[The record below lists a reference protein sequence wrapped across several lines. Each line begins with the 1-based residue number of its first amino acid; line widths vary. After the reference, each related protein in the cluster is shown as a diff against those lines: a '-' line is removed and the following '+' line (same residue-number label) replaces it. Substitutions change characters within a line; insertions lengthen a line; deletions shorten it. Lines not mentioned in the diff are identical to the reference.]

1 MAADYT
7 NIDEVV
13 NDFQL
18 MIDDTSYD
26 KEAKIYQLR
35 LLAYQGLRE
44 LKFDTEQEVK
54 TSTHVVVTSSVSI
67 SLPNDFVRLL
77 RVGFKGSDGEFHAL
91 GINPNLSLDA
101 TITAQAGGSSY
112 DENNPYYHV
121 DLGKKFG
128 VGGGKN
134 SLGYYRLNRNDNTIN
149 FSSNLAGKTVFLE
162 YISDGIS
169 REMPRDHVIKLT
181 FNNATSDTYQI
192 VNGTTLLIPALNAT
206 TFTKTFTFS
215 TDTTTTSSTT
225 ILFNADVDDSI
236 PIAEKFSTLINEG
249 YPQFRVPPYG
259 ADTGNSSSLTASQS
273 GNVVLLTY
281 NNSSG
286 VPLSLSSSI
295 FSQNHDGT
303 QIFGAEIEGS
313 SGFPSSPL
321 KVPIELVQLGVA
333 GDSPRVHKFCEE
345 ALRCYMYYKYIQR
358 KRGVPANEKQMA
370 KRAFYNEKR
379 LARARMM
386 SFNKEAAMQ
395 TSRKAFKQSPKL

>member
-54 TSTHVVVTSSVSI
+54 TSTGVVGTSSLATT
-67 SLPNDFVRLL
+67 LPNDFVKLL
-77 RVGFKGSDGEFHAL
+77 RAGFKGSDGNFHAL
-91 GINPNLSLDA
+91 GHNPDLSLDA
-101 TITAQAGGSSY
+101 SITPQVGGSSP

-128 VGGGKN
+128 IGGGN
-134 SLGYYRLNRNDNTIN
+134 NNLGYYRLNKNDNIIN
-149 FSSNLAGKTVFLE
+149 FSSDLAGKTVFME

-169 REMPRDHVIKLT
+169 RVMPRDHIIKLT
-181 FNNATSDTYQI
+181 FNTSGSSVDDNI
-192 VNGTTLLIPALNAT
+192 VSGTTLIIPALNSSLA
-206 TFTKTFTFS
+206 KTFTFS
-215 TDTTTTSSTT
+215 TDTTSSSNTT
-225 ILFNADVDDSI
+225 ILFSAAGGATG
-236 PIAEKFSTLINEG
+236 IAEKFSTLINEG
-249 YPQFRVPPYG
+249 YPEFKVVPYG
-259 ADTGNSSSLTASQS
+259 TDTSNSSSLKASHS

-281 NNSSG
+281 NNSSS
-286 VPLSLSSSI
+286 VPRSVYTAT
-295 FSQNHDGT
+295 FNPNTNDSQTNASQT
-303 QIFGAEIEGS
+303 TN
-313 SGFPSSPL
+313 PL
-321 KVPIELVQLGVA
+321 TIPIELIQLGVV

-386 SFNKEAAMQ
+386 SFSKETALQ
-395 TSRKAFKQSPKL
+395 TSRKAFKQSPKF

>member
-54 TSTHVVVTSSVSI
+54 TSTGVVGTSSLATT
-67 SLPNDFVRLL
+67 LPNDFVRLL
-77 RVGFKGSDGEFHAL
+77 RVGFKGSDGNFHAL
-91 GINPNLSLDA
+91 GHNPDLSLDFG
-101 TITAQAGGSSY
+101 ITAQVGGSSP

-128 VGGGKN
+128 IGGGN
-134 SLGYYRLNRNDNTIN
+134 NNLGYYRLNKNDNTIN
-149 FSSNLAGKTVFLE
+149 FSSDLAGKTVFME

-169 REMPRDHVIKLT
+169 RVMPRDHIIKLT
-181 FNNATSDTYQI
+181 FNTSESSVVDNI
-192 VNGTTLLIPALNAT
+192 VSGTTLVIPALNNST
-206 TFTKTFTFS
+206 ETKTFTFS
-215 TDTTTTSSTT
+215 TSATTSLNTR
-225 ILFNADVDDSI
+225 ILFTTGDTSTA
-236 PIAEKFSTLINEG
+236 IAEKFSTLINEG
-249 YPQFRVPPYG
+249 YPEFKVVPYG
-259 ADTGNSSSLTASQS
+259 TDTSNSSSLKASQS

-281 NNSSG
+281 NNSSS
-286 VPLSLSSSI
+286 VPKSVYTGQFDPNTI
-295 FSQNHDGT
+295 T
-303 QIFGAEIEGS
+303 GS
-313 SGFPSSPL
+313 NPL
-321 KVPIELVQLGVA
+321 TAPMELIQLGVV

-386 SFNKEAAMQ
+386 SFSKETALQ
-395 TSRKAFKQSPKL
+395 TSRKAFKQSPKF

>member
-54 TSTHVVVTSSVSI
+54 TSTEVVDTSSLTTT
-67 SLPNDFVRLL
+67 LPNDFVRLL
-77 RVGFKGSDGEFHAL
+77 RVGFKGSDGEFHSL

-101 TITAQAGGSSY
+101 EITAQAGGSSY
-112 DENNPYYHV
+112 DENNPYYHT

-128 VGGGKN
+128 VGGGNN

-149 FSSNLAGKTVFLE
+149 FSSDLAGKTVFME

-169 REMPRDHVIKLT
+169 RVMPRDHIIKLT
-181 FNNATSDTYQI
+181 FNTSGSGVDDNI
-192 VNGTTLLIPALNAT
+192 VNGTTLVIPALNSSE
-206 TFTKTFTFS
+206 TKTFTFS
-215 TDTTTTSSTT
+215 TATTSSSNTT
-225 ILFNADVDDSI
+225 ILFSAGADSASA
-236 PIAEKFSTLINEG
+236 IAEKFSTLINEG
-249 YPQFRVPPYG
+249 YPEFKVVPYG
-259 ADTGNSSSLTASQS
+259 TDTSNSSSLKASQS

-281 NNSSG
+281 NNSSS
-286 VPLSLSSSI
+286 VPRSVNTTT
-295 FSQNHDGT
+295 FNPNTNDSQTNASQT
-303 QIFGAEIEGS
+303 TN
-313 SGFPSSPL
+313 PL
-321 KVPIELVQLGVA
+321 TIPIELIQLGVV

-386 SFNKEAAMQ
+386 SFSKETALQ
-395 TSRKAFKQSPKL
+395 TSRKAFKQSPKF

>member
-54 TSTHVVVTSSVSI
+54 TASREVNSNLQI
-67 SLPNDFVRLL
+67 DLPADFVKLL
-77 RVGFKGSDGEFHAL
+77 RAGFKGSDGNFHAL
-91 GINPNLSLDA
+91 GHNPDLSLDA
-101 TITAQAGGSSY
+101 SITPQVGGSSP

-128 VGGGKN
+128 IGGGN
-134 SLGYYRLNRNDNTIN
+134 NNLGYYRLNKNDNTIN
-149 FSSNLAGKTVFLE
+149 FSSDLAGKTVFME

-169 REMPRDHVIKLT
+169 RVMPRDHIIKLT
-181 FNNATSDTYQI
+181 FNTSGSSVDDNI
-192 VNGTTLLIPALNAT
+192 VSGTTLIIPALNSSLA
-206 TFTKTFTFS
+206 KTFTFS
-215 TDTTTTSSTT
+215 TDTTSSSNTT
-225 ILFNADVDDSI
+225 ILFSAGADSATE
-236 PIAEKFSTLINEG
+236 IAEKFSTLINEG
-249 YPQFRVPPYG
+249 YPEFKVVPYG
-259 ADTGNSSSLTASQS
+259 TDTSNSSSLKASHS

-281 NNSSG
+281 NNSSS
-286 VPLSLSSSI
+286 VPRSVYTAT
-295 FSQNHDGT
+295 FNPNTNDSQTNASQT
-303 QIFGAEIEGS
+303 TN
-313 SGFPSSPL
+313 PL
-321 KVPIELVQLGVA
+321 TIPIELIQLGVV

-345 ALRCYMYYKYIQR
+345 ALRCYMYYKYIQK

-386 SFNKEAAMQ
+386 SFSKETALQ
-395 TSRKAFKQSPKL
+395 TSRKAFKQSPKF

>member
-54 TSTHVVVTSSVSI
+54 TASREVNSNLQI
-67 SLPNDFVRLL
+67 DLPADFVKLL
-77 RVGFKGSDGEFHAL
+77 RAGFKGSDGNFHAL
-91 GINPNLSLDA
+91 GHNPDLSLDA
-101 TITAQAGGSSY
+101 SITPQVGGSSP

-128 VGGGKN
+128 IGGGN
-134 SLGYYRLNRNDNTIN
+134 NNLGYYRLNKNDNTIN
-149 FSSNLAGKTVFLE
+149 FSSDLAGKTVFME

-169 REMPRDHVIKLT
+169 RVMPRDHIIKLT
-181 FNNATSDTYQI
+181 FNTSGSSVDDNI
-192 VNGTTLLIPALNAT
+192 VSGTTLIIPALNSSLA
-206 TFTKTFTFS
+206 KTFTFS
-215 TDTTTTSSTT
+215 TDTTSSSNTT
-225 ILFNADVDDSI
+225 ILFSAGADSATE
-236 PIAEKFSTLINEG
+236 IAEKFSTLINEG
-249 YPQFRVPPYG
+249 YPEFKVVPYG
-259 ADTGNSSSLTASQS
+259 TDTSNSSSLKASQS

-281 NNSSG
+281 NNSSS
-286 VPLSLSSSI
+286 VPRSVYTAT
-295 FSQNHDGT
+295 FNPNTNDSQTNASQT
-303 QIFGAEIEGS
+303 TN
-313 SGFPSSPL
+313 PL
-321 KVPIELVQLGVA
+321 TIPIELIQLGVV

-386 SFNKEAAMQ
+386 SFSKETALQ
-395 TSRKAFKQSPKL
+395 TSRKAFKQSPKF

>member
-54 TSTHVVVTSSVSI
+54 TASREVNSNLQI
-67 SLPNDFVRLL
+67 DLPADFVKLL
-77 RVGFKGSDGEFHAL
+77 RAGFKGSDGNFHAL
-91 GINPNLSLDA
+91 GHNPDLSLDA
-101 TITAQAGGSSY
+101 SITPQVGGSSP

-128 VGGGKN
+128 IGGGN
-134 SLGYYRLNRNDNTIN
+134 NNLGYYRLNKNDNTIN
-149 FSSNLAGKTVFLE
+149 FSSDLAGKTVFME

-169 REMPRDHVIKLT
+169 RVMPRDHIIKLT
-181 FNNATSDTYQI
+181 FNTSGSSVDDNI
-192 VNGTTLLIPALNAT
+192 VSGTTLIIPALNSSLA
-206 TFTKTFTFS
+206 KTFTFS
-215 TDTTTTSSTT
+215 TDTTSSSNTT
-225 ILFNADVDDSI
+225 ILFSAAGGATG
-236 PIAEKFSTLINEG
+236 IAEKFSTLINEG
-249 YPQFRVPPYG
+249 YPEFKVVPYG
-259 ADTGNSSSLTASQS
+259 TDTSNSSSLKASHS

-281 NNSSG
+281 NNSSS
-286 VPLSLSSSI
+286 VPRSVYTAT
-295 FSQNHDGT
+295 FNPNTNDSQTNASQT
-303 QIFGAEIEGS
+303 TN
-313 SGFPSSPL
+313 PL
-321 KVPIELVQLGVA
+321 TIPIELIQLGVV

-386 SFNKEAAMQ
+386 SFSKETALQ
-395 TSRKAFKQSPKL
+395 TSRKAFKQSPKF

>member
-54 TSTHVVVTSSVSI
+54 TATHLVDTSSVATT
-67 SLPNDFVRLL
+67 LPNDCVRVL
-77 RVGFKGSDGEFHAL
+77 RVGFKGSDGNFHAL
-91 GINPNLSLDA
+91 GHNPDLSLDFG
-101 TITAQAGGSSY
+101 ITAQVGGSSP

-128 VGGGKN
+128 IGGGN
-134 SLGYYRLNRNDNTIN
+134 NNLGYYRLNKNDNTIN
-149 FSSNLAGKTVFLE
+149 FSSDLAGKTVFME

-169 REMPRDHVIKLT
+169 RVMPRDHIIKLT
-181 FNNATSDTYQI
+181 FNTSGPSVDDNI
-192 VNGTTLLIPALNAT
+192 VNGTTLVIPALNST
-206 TFTKTFTFS
+206 DTKTFTFY
-215 TDTTTTSSTT
+215 TATTTTSSSS
-225 ILFNADVDDSI
+225 ILFSPLGGATG
-236 PIAEKFSTLINEG
+236 IAEKFSTLINEG
-249 YPQFRVPPYG
+249 HPEFKVVPYG
-259 ADTGNSSSLTASQS
+259 TDASNSSSLKASQS

-281 NNSSG
+281 NNSSS
-286 VPLSLSSSI
+286 VPRSVYTAQ
-295 FSQNHDGT
+295 FNPNTNDSQTNAGQT
-303 QIFGAEIEGS
+303 TN
-313 SGFPSSPL
+313 PL
-321 KVPIELVQLGVA
+321 TVPIELIQLGVV

-386 SFNKEAAMQ
+386 SFSKETALQ
-395 TSRKAFKQSPKL
+395 TSRKAFKQSPKF

>member
-54 TSTHVVVTSSVSI
+54 TASREVNSNLQI
-67 SLPNDFVRLL
+67 DLPADFVKLL
-77 RVGFKGSDGEFHAL
+77 RAGFKGSDGNFHAL
-91 GINPNLSLDA
+91 GHNPDLSLDA
-101 TITAQAGGSSY
+101 SITPQVGGSSP

-128 VGGGKN
+128 IGGGN
-134 SLGYYRLNRNDNTIN
+134 NNLGYYRLNKNDNIIN
-149 FSSNLAGKTVFLE
+149 FSSDLAGKTVFME

-169 REMPRDHVIKLT
+169 RVMPRDHIIKLT
-181 FNNATSDTYQI
+181 FNTSGSSVDDNI
-192 VNGTTLLIPALNAT
+192 VSGTTLIIPALNSSLA
-206 TFTKTFTFS
+206 KTFTFS
-215 TDTTTTSSTT
+215 TDTTSSSNTT
-225 ILFNADVDDSI
+225 ILFSAGADSATE
-236 PIAEKFSTLINEG
+236 IAEKFSTLINEG
-249 YPQFRVPPYG
+249 YPEFKVVPYG
-259 ADTGNSSSLTASQS
+259 TDTSNSSSLKASQS

-281 NNSSG
+281 NNSSS
-286 VPLSLSSSI
+286 VPRSVYTAT
-295 FSQNHDGT
+295 FNPNTNDSQTNASQT
-303 QIFGAEIEGS
+303 TN
-313 SGFPSSPL
+313 PL
-321 KVPIELVQLGVA
+321 TIPIELIQLGVV

-386 SFNKEAAMQ
+386 SFSKETALQ
-395 TSRKAFKQSPKL
+395 TSRKAFKQSPKF

>member
-44 LKFDTEQEVK
+44 LKFDAEQEVK
-54 TSTHVVVTSSVSI
+54 TSTHVVDTSSVATT
-67 SLPNDFVRLL
+67 LPNDFVRLL
-77 RVGFKGSDGEFHAL
+77 RVGFKGSDGNFHAL
-91 GINPNLSLDA
+91 GHNPDLSLDFG
-101 TITAQAGGSSY
+101 ITAQVGGSSP

-128 VGGGKN
+128 IGGGN
-134 SLGYYRLNRNDNTIN
+134 NNLGYYRLNKNDNTIN
-149 FSSNLAGKTVFLE
+149 FSSDLAGKTVFME

-169 REMPRDHVIKLT
+169 RVMPRDHIIKLT
-181 FNNATSDTYQI
+181 FNTSGSSVDDNI
-192 VNGTTLLIPALNAT
+192 VNGTTLLIPGLNSSGIT
-206 TFTKTFTFS
+206 TFTFS
-215 TDTTTTSSTT
+215 TAATTSSNTV
-225 ILFNADVDDSI
+225 ILFSAGSDSDAA
-236 PIAEKFSTLINEG
+236 IAEKFSTLINEG
-249 YPQFRVPPYG
+249 YPEFKVVPYG
-259 ADTGNSSSLTASQS
+259 TDTSNSSSLKASQS
-273 GNVVLLTY
+273 GSVVLLTY
-281 NNSSG
+281 NNSSS
-286 VPLSLSSSI
+286 VPRSVSDSN
-295 FSQNHDGT
+295 FDPNTNG
-303 QIFGAEIEGS
+303 GS
-313 SGFPSSPL
+313 NPL
-321 KVPIELVQLGVA
+321 TVPIELIQLGVV

-386 SFNKEAAMQ
+386 SFSKETALQ

>member
-54 TSTHVVVTSSVSI
+54 TASREVNSNLQI
-67 SLPNDFVRLL
+67 DLPADFVKLL
-77 RVGFKGSDGEFHAL
+77 RAGFKGSDGNFHAL
-91 GINPNLSLDA
+91 GHNPDLSLDA
-101 TITAQAGGSSY
+101 SITPQVGGSSP

-128 VGGGKN
+128 IGGGN
-134 SLGYYRLNRNDNTIN
+134 NNLGYYRLNKNDNTIN
-149 FSSNLAGKTVFLE
+149 FSSDLAGKTVFME

-169 REMPRDHVIKLT
+169 RVMPRDHIIKLT
-181 FNNATSDTYQI
+181 FNTSGSSVDDNI
-192 VNGTTLLIPALNAT
+192 VSGTTLIIPALNSSLA
-206 TFTKTFTFS
+206 KTFTFS
-215 TDTTTTSSTT
+215 TDTTSSSNTT
-225 ILFNADVDDSI
+225 ILFTTGDTSTA
-236 PIAEKFSTLINEG
+236 IAEKFSTLINEG
-249 YPQFRVPPYG
+249 YPEFKVVPYG
-259 ADTGNSSSLTASQS
+259 TDTSNSSSLKASHS

-281 NNSSG
+281 NNSSS
-286 VPLSLSSSI
+286 VPRSVYTAT
-295 FSQNHDGT
+295 FNPNTNDSQTNASQT
-303 QIFGAEIEGS
+303 TN
-313 SGFPSSPL
+313 PL
-321 KVPIELVQLGVA
+321 TIPIELIQLGVV

-345 ALRCYMYYKYIQR
+345 ALRCYMYYKYIQK

-386 SFNKEAAMQ
+386 SFSKETALQ
-395 TSRKAFKQSPKL
+395 TSRKAFKQSPKF

>member
-54 TSTHVVVTSSVSI
+54 TASREVNSNLQI
-67 SLPNDFVRLL
+67 DLPADFVKLL
-77 RVGFKGSDGEFHAL
+77 RAGFKGSDGNFHAL
-91 GINPNLSLDA
+91 GHNPDLSLDA
-101 TITAQAGGSSY
+101 SITPQVGGSSP

-128 VGGGKN
+128 IGGGN
-134 SLGYYRLNRNDNTIN
+134 NNLGYYRLNKNDNTIN
-149 FSSNLAGKTVFLE
+149 FSSDLAGKTVFME

-169 REMPRDHVIKLT
+169 RVMPRDHIIKLT
-181 FNNATSDTYQI
+181 FNTSGSSVDDNI
-192 VNGTTLLIPALNAT
+192 VSGTTLIIPALNSSLA
-206 TFTKTFTFS
+206 KTFTFS
-215 TDTTTTSSTT
+215 TDTTSSSNTT
-225 ILFNADVDDSI
+225 ILFSAGADSATE
-236 PIAEKFSTLINEG
+236 IAEKFSTLINEG
-249 YPQFRVPPYG
+249 YPEFKVVPYG
-259 ADTGNSSSLTASQS
+259 TDTSNSSSLKASHS

-281 NNSSG
+281 NNSSS
-286 VPLSLSSSI
+286 VPRSVYTAT
-295 FSQNHDGT
+295 FNPNTNDSQTNASQT
-303 QIFGAEIEGS
+303 TN
-313 SGFPSSPL
+313 PL
-321 KVPIELVQLGVA
+321 TIPIELIQLGVV

-386 SFNKEAAMQ
+386 SFSKETALQ
-395 TSRKAFKQSPKL
+395 TSRKAFKQSPKF

>member
-54 TSTHVVVTSSVSI
+54 TASREVNSNLQI
-67 SLPNDFVRLL
+67 DLPADFVKLL
-77 RVGFKGSDGEFHAL
+77 RAGFKGSDGNFHAL
-91 GINPNLSLDA
+91 GHNPDLSLDA
-101 TITAQAGGSSY
+101 SITPQVGGSSP

-128 VGGGKN
+128 IGGGN
-134 SLGYYRLNRNDNTIN
+134 NNLGYYRLNKNDNTIN
-149 FSSNLAGKTVFLE
+149 FSSDLAGKTVFME

-169 REMPRDHVIKLT
+169 RVMPRDHIIKLT
-181 FNNATSDTYQI
+181 FNTSGSSVDDNI
-192 VNGTTLLIPALNAT
+192 VSGTTLIIPALNSSLA
-206 TFTKTFTFS
+206 KTFTFS
-215 TDTTTTSSTT
+215 TDTTSSSNTT
-225 ILFNADVDDSI
+225 ILFSAAGGATG
-236 PIAEKFSTLINEG
+236 IAEKFSTLINEG
-249 YPQFRVPPYG
+249 YPEFKVVPYG
-259 ADTGNSSSLTASQS
+259 TDTSNSSSLKASQS

-281 NNSSG
+281 NNSSS
-286 VPLSLSSSI
+286 VPRSVYTAT
-295 FSQNHDGT
+295 FNPNTNDSQTNASQT
-303 QIFGAEIEGS
+303 TN
-313 SGFPSSPL
+313 PL
-321 KVPIELVQLGVA
+321 TIPIELIQLGVV

-386 SFNKEAAMQ
+386 SFSKETALQ
-395 TSRKAFKQSPKL
+395 TSRKAFKQSPKF

>member
-44 LKFDTEQEVK
+44 LKFDAEQEVK
-54 TSTHVVVTSSVSI
+54 TSTHVVDTSSVATT
-67 SLPNDFVRLL
+67 LPNDFVRLL
-77 RVGFKGSDGEFHAL
+77 RVGFKGSDGNFHAL
-91 GINPNLSLDA
+91 GHNPDLSLDFG
-101 TITAQAGGSSY
+101 ITAQVGGSSP

-128 VGGGKN
+128 IGGGN
-134 SLGYYRLNRNDNTIN
+134 NNLGYYRLNKNDNTIN
-149 FSSNLAGKTVFLE
+149 FSSDLAGKTVFME

-169 REMPRDHVIKLT
+169 RVMPRDHIIKLT
-181 FNNATSDTYQI
+181 FNTSESSVDDHI
-192 VNGTTLLIPALNAT
+192 VNGTTLVIPALNSSGIT
-206 TFTKTFTFS
+206 TFTFS
-215 TDTTTTSSTT
+215 TAATTSSNTV
-225 ILFNADVDDSI
+225 ILFSAGSDSDAA
-236 PIAEKFSTLINEG
+236 IAEKFSTLINEG
-249 YPQFRVPPYG
+249 YPEFKVVPYG
-259 ADTGNSSSLTASQS
+259 TDTSNSSSLKASQS
-273 GNVVLLTY
+273 GSVVLLTY
-281 NNSSG
+281 NNSSS
-286 VPLSLSSSI
+286 VPRSVSDSN
-295 FSQNHDGT
+295 FDPNTNG
-303 QIFGAEIEGS
+303 GS
-313 SGFPSSPL
+313 NPL
-321 KVPIELVQLGVA
+321 TVPIELIQLGVV

-386 SFNKEAAMQ
+386 SFSKETALQ

>member
-54 TSTHVVVTSSVSI
+54 TASREVNSNLQI
-67 SLPNDFVRLL
+67 DLPADFVKLL
-77 RVGFKGSDGEFHAL
+77 RAGFKGSDGNFHAL
-91 GINPNLSLDA
+91 GHNPDLSLDA
-101 TITAQAGGSSY
+101 SITPQVGGSSP

-128 VGGGKN
+128 IGGGN
-134 SLGYYRLNRNDNTIN
+134 NNLGYYRLNKNDNTIN
-149 FSSNLAGKTVFLE
+149 FSSDLAGKTVFME

-169 REMPRDHVIKLT
+169 RVMPRDHIIKLT
-181 FNNATSDTYQI
+181 FNTSGSSVDDNI
-192 VNGTTLLIPALNAT
+192 VSGTTLIIPALNSSLA
-206 TFTKTFTFS
+206 KTFTFS
-215 TDTTTTSSTT
+215 TDTTSSSNTT
-225 ILFNADVDDSI
+225 ILFSAAGGATG
-236 PIAEKFSTLINEG
+236 IAEKFSTLINEG
-249 YPQFRVPPYG
+249 YPEFKVVPYG
-259 ADTGNSSSLTASQS
+259 TDTSNSSSLKASHS

-281 NNSSG
+281 NNSSS
-286 VPLSLSSSI
+286 VPRSVYTAT
-295 FSQNHDGT
+295 FNPNTNDSQTNASQT
-303 QIFGAEIEGS
+303 TN
-313 SGFPSSPL
+313 PL
-321 KVPIELVQLGVA
+321 TIPIELIQLGVV

-345 ALRCYMYYKYIQR
+345 ALRCYMYYKYIQK

-386 SFNKEAAMQ
+386 SFSKETALQ
-395 TSRKAFKQSPKL
+395 TSRKAFKQSPKF